1 MRLKDRWPLYAMFLA
16 FAYAGFALLLFAFQ
30 AYLAFWM
37 KETLEAAPLPPFG
50 GHRLRSLTGLAA
62 LTAPHNILLLVSGL
76 ISLYAGLTIWQLTRR
91 RELTQARKETLT
103 AFLLP
108 AENQVLELLK
118 DSGGMAQ
125 SKLVSESGLTK
136 VQVHRIV
143 KKLESKGI
151 LTKHRYGLTNK
162 LVLTKPYDDSPHA
175 EAK

>member
-1 MRLKDRWPLYAMFLA
+1 MRLQNKWPFYAMLLA
-16 FAYAGFALLLFAFQ
+16 FAYAGFALLLFGFQ
-30 AYLAFWM
+30 AYLAFWA
-37 KETLEAAPLPPFG
+37 KEALEAAPLPPFG

-76 ISLYAGLTIWQLTRR
+76 ISLYAGLALWHLTRK

-108 AENQVLELLK
+108 AENQVLELLR
-118 DSGGMAQ
+118 DSGGMTQ
-125 SKLVSESGLTK
+125 SKLVSESGFTK

-143 KKLESKGI
+143 KKLESKGV

-162 LVLTKPYDDSPHA
+162 LMLAKSYDDTSHA